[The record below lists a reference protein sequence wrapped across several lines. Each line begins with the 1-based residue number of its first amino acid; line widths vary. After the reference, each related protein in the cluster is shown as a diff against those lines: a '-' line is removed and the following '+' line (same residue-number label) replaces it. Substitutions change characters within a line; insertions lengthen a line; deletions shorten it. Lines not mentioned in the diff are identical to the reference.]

1 MSDQRPVCAPC
12 RAIMQCSK
20 NEVLVDAGGG
30 YIKSGDQYT
39 CPVCDYSVIMGFGE
53 IYQARSQQR
62 VKACM

>member
-1 MSDQRPVCAPC
+1 
-12 RAIMQCSK
+12 MQCSK